1 MAETSETSAAAGD
14 AGAEG
19 TEDPG
24 IDPAIFSQLLP
35 FDPFDPAFHADPYAV
50 YRKIREQGPVT
61 RTPLGLVV
69 VPGHAGVS
77 AVLRDNRFGWGDGAT
92 VAEHFSEA
100 PDGTT
105 VRPFIFMDPPD
116 HTRIRGLVGQAFSAR
131 RVDALRARAGELVTE
146 LIDKAVAAADGG
158 PVDLIDAVAHPLPA
172 ILLGELIGVPPEKHE
187 RFRALS
193 TDIAHGLDPSLFL
206 TPEEVTRRDSAR
218 AELYEY
224 FGRLAEERRAAP
236 AGDLISELV
245 TAEDTDGG
253 LTGHE
258 LVVTLTLLLSAG
270 FALTVNLIGNGMY
283 ALLQHPG
290 QLAWLREHPEDVP
303 AAVEEMLRYDPP
315 GQMISRVALEDAEV
329 EGVPV
334 AAGEQVMLMIGA
346 ASRDPEVY
354 EDPDALV
361 LSRPA
366 GRNLGFGLGVHFCVG
381 APIARLAAQVA
392 VAKLA
397 ALDLELETATP
408 PRAPYIITRGLREL
422 PVRLAAAD

>member
-1 MAETSETSAAAGD
+1 MPETPAHEEQ
-14 AGAEG
+14 AGAQDA
-19 TEDPG
+19 EDAG
-24 IDPAIFSQLLP
+24 IDPAILTQLLP

-69 VPGHAGVS
+69 VPGHAGIS

-92 VAEHFSEA
+92 VAEHFSQG

-131 RVDALRARAGELVTE
+131 RVDALRERAGEVVAELVE
-146 LIDKAVAAADGG
+146 SAVAEADGG
-158 PVDLIDAVAHPLPA
+158 TVDLISAVALPLPA
-172 ILLGELIGVPPEKHE
+172 ILLGELLGVPPEKHA
-187 RFRALS
+187 RFQALS
-193 TDIAHGLDPSLFL
+193 ADIAHGLDPSLFL
-206 TPEEVTRRDSAR
+206 TPDEVARRDSAR

-224 FGRLAEERRAAP
+224 FGQLADERRAAP
-236 AGDLISELV
+236 TGDLISELV
-245 TAEDTDGG
+245 AAEDTEGK

-270 FALTVNLIGNGMY
+270 FALTVNLIGNGML
-283 ALLQHPG
+283 ALLQHPE
-290 QLAWLREHPEDVP
+290 QLAWLRAHPDEVP

-315 GQMISRVALEDAEV
+315 GQMISRVALADAEV
-329 EGVPV
+329 AGEPI
-334 AAGEQVMLMIGA
+334 AAGEQVMLLIGA

-392 VAKLA
+392 FATLA
-397 ALDLELETATP
+397 GLDLELETTSP
-408 PRAPYIITRGLREL
+408 PRAPYIITRGLKEL
-422 PVRLAAAD
+422 PVRVAPAR